1 MSDTR
6 RWVLLSALAVVAV
19 LAIGWIFVVSPV
31 RGEAAELRAQ
41 TDGQRQANSDLEAR
55 IAMLAEQAEELPE
68 QEQRLREISRRL
80 PPDPDLATLIRRVQ
94 SVARRAGVEF
104 VAVEPTTPAPL
115 LAALPDGTQAGGVA
129 AGAPTPAP
137 PAATAPAPTPGDPAD
152 PAASSVE
159 SVAELVYYIP
169 LQIRATGKF
178 FAIERFFNELEDLRR
193 AFLVT
198 GFTIEPADTAQ
209 AADTADAV
217 DAPTESVDAVV
228 GELDADTLTA
238 TIDARV
244 FMAPVSI
251 GVMDGTVP
259 NGPAPDGAVPDGAV
273 PDGPAPDGPAP
284 DGAAPESTGD
294 SAPPGPGASEPPPDP
309 SGPVTPTPVGPDR
322 QGE

>member
-1 MSDTR
+1 MSNTR

-41 TDGQRQANSDLEAR
+41 TDGQRQTNSDLEAR
-55 IAMLAEQAEELPE
+55 IAMLAEQAEQLPE
-68 QEQRLREISRRL
+68 QEERLREISRRL

-94 SVARRAGVEF
+94 NVARRAGVEF

-115 LAALPDGTQAGGVA
+115 LAALPDGTQVGGAA
-129 AGAPTPAP
+129 AGVPAP
-137 PAATAPAPTPGDPAD
+137 PPPATPPPATPAPGDPAD
-152 PAASSVE
+152 PAASSVD
-159 SVAELVYYIP
+159 SAAELVYYIP
-169 LQIRATGKF
+169 LQIRVTGKF

-198 GFTIEPADTAQ
+198 GFTIEPADTTQ
-209 AADTADAV
+209 AADTPDAV

-228 GELDADTLTA
+228 EELDADTLTA

-251 GVMDGTVP
+251 GVMDGTTP
-259 NGPAPDGAVPDGAV
+259 NGTAPE
-273 PDGPAPDGPAP
+273 
-284 DGAAPESTGD
+284 GAAPESTGD
-294 SAPPGPGASEPPPDP
+294 SATPGPGASEPPPDP
-309 SGPVTPTPVGPDR
+309 SGPVTPTPVGPNR
-322 QGE
+322 QGD

>member
-1 MSDTR
+1 VSNTR

-104 VAVEPTTPAPL
+104 VAVEPTAPAPL
-115 LAALPDGTQAGGVA
+115 LAALPDGTQVGGAA
-129 AGAPTPAP
+129 AGVPAP
-137 PAATAPAPTPGDPAD
+137 PPPATPPPATPAPGDPAD
-152 PAASSVE
+152 PAASSVD
-159 SVAELVYYIP
+159 SAAELVYYIP

-228 GELDADTLTA
+228 EELDADTLTA

-259 NGPAPDGAVPDGAV
+259 NGPAPNGAV
-273 PDGPAPDGPAP
+273 P

>member
-1 MSDTR
+1 VSNTR

-251 GVMDGTVP
+251 GVMDGTTP
-259 NGPAPDGAVPDGAV
+259 NGTAPE
-273 PDGPAPDGPAP
+273 
-284 DGAAPESTGD
+284 GAAPESTGD
-294 SAPPGPGASEPPPDP
+294 SATPSPGASEPPPDP
-309 SGPVTPTPVGPDR
+309 SGPVTPTPVGPNR
-322 QGE
+322 QGD